1 MVDSAALSISTE
13 EGKRVGYWLM
23 KSEPDA
29 YSIDDLERDGTE
41 PWDGIRNYQA
51 RNFMRDDMKIGDGV
65 LFYHSSCKVPGV
77 VGVAKVASE
86 PYPDPT
92 QFDPKAKYYDEKS
105 TEDNPRW
112 ILVDVAFVRKTA
124 RTITLK
130 ELKEHPG
137 LADFRLNQ
145 RGNRL
150 SIFPVEKQH
159 WDIVLGLE

>member
-1 MVDSAALSISTE
+1 MA
-13 EGKRVGYWLM
+13 YWLM

-51 RNFMRDDMKIGDGV
+51 RNMMRDDMKIGDEI
-65 LFYHSSCKVPGV
+65 LFYHSSCKEPAV
-77 VGVAKVASE
+77 VGIAKVASA

-92 QFDPKAKYYDEKS
+92 QFDPRAKYYDEKS
-105 TEDNPRW
+105 TEEDPRW

-124 RTITLK
+124 KPITLK
-130 ELKEHPG
+130 ELKSHPA
-137 LADFRLNQ
+137 LAEFRLNQ

-150 SIFPVEKQH
+150 SIFPVDKKH
-159 WDIVLGLE
+159 WDIVLSLE